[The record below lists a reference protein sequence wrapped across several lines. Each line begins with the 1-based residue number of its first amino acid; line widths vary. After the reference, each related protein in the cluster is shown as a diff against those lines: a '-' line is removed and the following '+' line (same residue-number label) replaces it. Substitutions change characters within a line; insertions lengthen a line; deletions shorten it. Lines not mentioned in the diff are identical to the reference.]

1 MVYDYIIFDFDGTLA
16 DNSEFLIQKIR
27 EIAKRDFNQEF
38 TDKEIQEYKS
48 MGASDLFKKLKVPVH
63 KIPTIALEVQGFMK
77 DNLGKF
83 QLKSGMKEAILKLNK
98 NYRLGILSSNSH
110 DVISAFLSREGI
122 SSHFTFVQECSKIFG
137 KTDCVKKLLKKL
149 KTDSVVYV
157 GDEIRD
163 VEAMRSAKV
172 PIISVT
178 WGFNSKVSLVDINPG
193 RVVDTPEQLIHM
205 IG

>member
-16 DNSEFLIQKIR
+16 DNSEFLIQKLR

-38 TDKEIQEYKS
+38 TEKEIQEYKS
-48 MGASDLFKKLKVPVH
+48 LGASDLFKKLNVPLH
-63 KIPTIALEVQGFMK
+63 KIPTIALEVQGYMK

-83 QLKSGMKEAILKLNK
+83 KLKSGMKETILKLNK
-98 NYRLGILSSNSH
+98 NYKLGILSSNSH
-110 DVISAFLSREGI
+110 DVIKAFLTREGI
-122 SSHFTFVQECSKIFG
+122 ATHFSFVQECSRIFG
-137 KTDCVKKLLKKL
+137 KTDCMKKLLKKL
-149 KTDSVVYV
+149 KTDKVVYV

-163 VEAMRSAKV
+163 VEAMRTAKV

-178 WGFNSKVSLVDINPG
+178 WGFNSKISLVDINPG
-193 RVVDTPEQLIHM
+193 RVVDSPEQLVEM